1 MKFKEYMLQWFHV
14 LVEDHKEDNTWC
26 NNLFKVLKFTPRN
39 LRKTQTVYEFLISLN
54 DEYRIYDKLFVKDNH
69 KIVIEDLP
77 IRYDF
82 ICGML
87 KKAGEDFI
95 GKYDFA
101 AEVIESMAWDCDWY
115 KFPDVFFR
123 EFRYKNGNDMK
134 FRIVGKFGCDY
145 DCKKFYLEHIDS
157 LEKYKEDIEIEYACR
172 IHNNEEV
179 PHCTFICQLAYKQI
193 AAELDE
199 RLYDCNY

>member
-1 MKFKEYMLQWFHV
+1 MKFKEYVLQWFHV
-14 LVEDHKEDNTWC
+14 LVEDHKDDGLWC
-26 NNLFKVLKFTPRN
+26 NNLFKVMKFSPRSLKGFQSP
-39 LRKTQTVYEFLISLN
+39 YDFLISLN

-101 AEVIESMAWDCDWY
+101 AEMIESMAWDCTYY
-115 KFPDVFFR
+115 KFPNVFFR
-123 EFRYKNGNDMK
+123 EFRYQSKESK
-134 FRIVGKFGCDY
+134 FEIVGKYGCDM
-145 DCKKFYLEHIDS
+145 DCKEFYFEHIDS
-157 LEKYKEDIEIEYACR
+157 LEKYKEDIELQYACR
-172 IHNNEEV
+172 IHNDEEIS
-179 PHCTFICQLAYKQI
+179 HCTFICQLAYKQI

-199 RLYDCNY
+199 RLYDSNY